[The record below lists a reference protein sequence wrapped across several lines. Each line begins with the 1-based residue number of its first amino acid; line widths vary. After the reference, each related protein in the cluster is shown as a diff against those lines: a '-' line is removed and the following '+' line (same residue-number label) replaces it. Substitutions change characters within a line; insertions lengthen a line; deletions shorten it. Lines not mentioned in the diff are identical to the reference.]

1 MVWNKASEQAF
12 AEFNAMDANEI
23 QGISILKDAAST
35 AVYGVRGA
43 NGVIIVTTKR
53 GSVGKPVIN
62 FSANYGLTSASQLQE
77 GTTAYE
83 YAPVQ
88 ERSHPQRAEGI
99 FRNGKSLRLHLR

>member
-62 FSANYGLTSASQLQE
+62 FGQLWPHIGLAASGGNHGL
-77 GTTAYE
+77 
-83 YAPVQ
+83 
-88 ERSHPQRAEGI
+88 
-99 FRNGKSLRLHLR
+99 